1 MNEQQLAAVK
11 QALEALRGL
20 ASDTGKFENE
30 VPALTALQS
39 IISQD
44 ALDKKAAQPAVP
56 LTDLGTLQA
65 IVDEYYA
72 WIRHHAA
79 GHDYDDFLRN
89 RGITAAPKKG
99 QQ

>member
-1 MNEQQLAAVK
+1 M
-11 QALEALRGL
+11 
-20 ASDTGKFENE
+20 
-30 VPALTALQS
+30 LTATDPENALAELDADDAHPTQS
-39 IISQD
+39 
-44 ALDKKAAQPAVP
+44 AVP

-65 IVDEYYA
+65 IVDEYSA